1 MNITLG
7 FVNILV
13 TFSLVVLIEKLFKKE
28 GLIVW
33 VSIASIIAN
42 LTVCKMIDVFNFT
55 TSLGNVIFA
64 STFLATDILSEKYS
78 AKDARKSVYLSI
90 FSSITFIIITQLTL
104 VFIPSSEDVVQE
116 SMKTLFSINLRTS
129 IASMG
134 MFFIANMLDIY
145 IYNKLKEKLP
155 KENYFFNTFAFL
167 GIFSIPTIISIA
179 TTTTI
184 IEIII
189 AICDTP
195 FLYLSKK
202 INWLID
208 YIKNLCYIMANVEG
222 DKRNNINYL
231 KRLSVWCKLRVT
243 YYYSY
248 LWVRLKIFG

>member
-1 MNITLG
+1 MNIALG

-13 TFSLVVLIEKLFKKE
+13 TFSLVVLVEKLFKKE

-55 TSLGNVIFA
+55 TSLGNVLFA
-64 STFLATDILSEKYS
+64 STFLATDILSEKHS
-78 AKDARKSVYLSI
+78 ASDARKSVYLSI
-90 FSSITFIIITQLTL
+90 FSSIAFIIITQLTL
-104 VFIPSSEDVVQE
+104 VFIPSGEDVVQDA
-116 SMKTLFSINLRTS
+116 MKTLFSINLRTS

-145 IYNKLKEKLP
+145 IYNKLKDKIPGKLWLRNNVATITCNCV
-155 KENYFFNTFAFL
+155 ENYFFNTLAFI

-179 TTTTI
+179 TTTTV
-184 IEIII
+184 IEFII

-202 INWLID
+202 
-208 YIKNLCYIMANVEG
+208 
-222 DKRNNINYL
+222 L
-231 KRLSVWCKLRVT
+231 K
-243 YYYSY
+243 
-248 LWVRLKIFG
+248 